1 MSHKRF
7 AGISARNCSLKDNLQ
22 SFGQIDDD
30 NQIKILMWIMSN
42 MQETIKVFKSINET
56 FASVR

>member
-22 SFGQIDDD
+22 SFGQIDD
-30 NQIKILMWIMSN
+30 QIKILMWIMSN